1 MKYHKIEQSD
11 ISLPVIATDATSSVC
26 SMDAIKSLVKRG
38 AIFVPIAIPLV
49 CR

>member
-11 ISLPVIATDATSSVC
+11 ISLHVIATYATSAIC
-26 SMDAIKSLVKRG
+26 SMDAMKSLVERG